1 MFDIGMAEMIV
12 IGVVALIVV
21 GPKDLP
27 QMFRQVGQFVG
38 KARGMARD
46 FQRAMEQ
53 AADGT
58 GVNEI
63 AADLKKATSMKNLG
77 LDDATKSFQNYQKS
91 FEPEKVDAA
100 AEKARRAA
108 AVTDANTA
116 AAKWPPEGVSLPD
129 SVPVVANS
137 EVVEEGTGVD
147 APAAKPAAER
157 VAGKKTAAPK
167 TAAKTPAG
175 KKPAAK
181 APAVKAPGKAKAPAK
196 AAAKPVT
203 KAAPKPA
210 TKAATKAAPKKAAA
224 KKPAA
229 KKPTKAAETKT

>member
-58 GVNEI
+58 GVNDI
-63 AADLKKATSMKNLG
+63 AADLKKVTSMKNLG

-100 AEKARRAA
+100 AEKARREA
-108 AVTDANTA
+108 AVADANAA
-116 AAKWPPEGVSLPD
+116 AAKWPPEGV
-129 SVPVVANS
+129 PVVENS
-137 EVVEEGTGVD
+137 EVVDESAGVD
-147 APAAKPAAER
+147 APVAKPVVKPAA
-157 VAGKKTAAPK
+157 A
-167 TAAKTPAG
+167 

-181 APAVKAPGKAKAPAK
+181 KPAAKKPAAKTAAAKAKAPAK
-196 AAAKPVT
+196 TAAKP
-203 KAAPKPA
+203 
-210 TKAATKAAPKKAAA
+210 ATKAAPKKAAA

-229 KKPTKAAETKT
+229 KKPTKAAETKI

>member
-1 MFDIGMAEMIV
+1 MFDIGMSEMVV

-58 GVNEI
+58 GVNDI
-63 AADLKKATSMKNLG
+63 AADLKKVTSMKNLG
-77 LDDATKSFQNYQKS
+77 LDEATKSFQNYQKS

-100 AEKARRAA
+100 AEKARRDAAVADANAA
-108 AVTDANTA
+108 AS
-116 AAKWPPEGVSLPD
+116 KWPPEGV
-129 SVPVVANS
+129 PVVENS
-137 EVVEEGTGVD
+137 EVVEEGTGTK
-147 APAAKPAAER
+147 APAAKPATKAAA
-157 VAGKKTAAPK
+157 VKKPAAKKAATKKPAAPK
-167 TAAKTPAG
+167 TAAK
-175 KKPAAK
+175 KPAA
-181 APAVKAPGKAKAPAK
+181 AKAPAK
-196 AAAKPVT
+196 APAKS
-203 KAAPKPA
+203 
-210 TKAATKAAPKKAAA
+210 ATKAAPKKAAA